1 MRRLKTVSLG
11 TLSLYAFL
19 SLGAL
24 TGCGDSS
31 TTNAPLSEEAKK
43 VDQKVQDG
51 MKAYMQEKSK
61 GKPKS
66 K

>member
-11 TLSLYAFL
+11 TLSLYILL

-24 TGCGDSS
+24 TGCGDSG
-31 TTNAPLSEEAKK
+31 TDAPLTDEAKK
-43 VDQKVQDG
+43 VDKNVQDG
-51 MKAYMQEKSK
+51 MKAFMQEKGK